1 MLDNSL
7 KVLTIQSDGY
17 RVGNTGEVTRIL
29 SEVRRGNPEALE
41 ELIPLVYRELRR
53 LAAYYMQQERPEH
66 TLQATELV
74 HEAYL
79 RLAGRE
85 NADWQNRAHFFGVA
99 AQVMRSLLVDHARA
113 RLRAK
118 RGGGQTVQLNEGLT
132 FAAVKSDEL
141 LAIEEAL
148 ARLCR
153 IDPRQGRIV
162 ELRYFGGL
170 SVEEVAEVL
179 GISERTVKREWQMA
193 KVWLHAE
200 VKNRSCSL
208 NPGSN

>member
-1 MLDNSL
+1 M
-7 KVLTIQSDGY
+7 GE
-17 RVGNTGEVTRIL
+17 TGEVTRIL
-29 SEVRRGNPEALE
+29 SEVRRGSREALE
-41 ELIPLVYRELRR
+41 ELIPVVYQELRR
-53 LAAYYMQQERPEH
+53 LAAHYMQQERPEH

-79 RLAGRE
+79 RLVGRE
-85 NADWQNRAHFFGVA
+85 NADWQNRAHFFGAA

-113 RLRAK
+113 RQRAK
-118 RGGGQTVQLNEGLT
+118 RGGGYALQLNEALT
-132 FAAVKSDEL
+132 VAAVKSDEL

-148 ARLCR
+148 ERLCE

-193 KVWLHAE
+193 KVWIHAE
-200 VKNRSCSL
+200 VRSGSCCP
-208 NPGSN
+208 NPGNV